1 MMKNANSVSLNIIVA
16 AQTDSVSTNDAPS
29 ETFSIIAAQNLVKGD
44 QL

>member
-1 MMKNANSVSLNIIVA
+1 MMKKANYDSPNIIVA
-16 AQTDSVSTNDAPS
+16 VQTDSVSTNDAPS